1 MSSTPACQC
10 FVNQKLYSEAPSS
23 YYQKMSSEEGLTVQ
37 EKDCLW
43 HLVQAWNLFQAIG
56 GKHPQDDAEFCK
68 AIHDAQ
74 KSVALRVARR
84 VDKEVWNQYDS

>member
-10 FVNQKLYSEAPSS
+10 FVNQKLFSEAPTF
-23 YYQKMSSEEGLTVQ
+23 YQTPAEQAGLTAQ
-37 EKDCLW
+37 EKECLW
-43 HLVQAWNLFQAIG
+43 HLVQAWNLFQAMS

-84 VDKEVWNQYDS
+84 VDKEIWNQYDS